1 MRSLSGSTGAWERGG
16 VRRGDVWCGMVGN
29 GVGEKTSG
37 RFMRVGSRF
46 ARPCGALFT
55 GYARERGG
63 GSGDAMVISS
73 M

>member
-1 MRSLSGSTGAWERGG
+1 M
-16 VRRGDVWCGMVGN
+16 CGMVGN
-29 GVGEKTSG
+29 GVGGKTSG

-63 GSGDAMVISS
+63 GSGDVGCYK
-73 M
+73 